1 MMHFMRETIPAIR
14 ILPMSDKLELF
25 RKWDIEDVQEIF
37 FLRHLPKYK
46 GRFRYPSTGL
56 SSPSGT
62 LVLFQY
68 KARIVA
74 SAKLIRDE
82 RFKRPVRGSAGA
94 FWFDVG
100 SIRTF
105 NPLDI
110 EGMRK
115 VFPGMRRFGHIK
127 QVLNPAKYADFK
139 RKLKNVR
146 TATNAVYV
154 TQE

>member
-1 MMHFMRETIPAIR
+1 
-14 ILPMSDKLELF
+14 
-25 RKWDIEDVQEIF
+25 
-37 FLRHLPKYK
+37 
-46 GRFRYPSTGL
+46 L

-74 SAKLIRDE
+74 SAKLLRDE
-82 RFKRPVRGSAGA
+82 RFKRPVGGSSGA

-105 NPLDI
+105 DPLDM
-110 EGMRK
+110 EAMRK

-127 QVLNPAKYADFK
+127 QVLNPAKYAAFK
-139 RKLKNVR
+139 RKLRNVR
-146 TATNAVYV
+146 AAARAHNRDK
-154 TQE
+154 

>member
-1 MMHFMRETIPAIR
+1 MRDNIPAIR
-14 ILPMSDKLELF
+14 ILPMSDKLEMF
-25 RKWDIEDVQEIF
+25 RKWDIEDVQKIF
-37 FLRHLPKYK
+37 FLRHLPKCS

-56 SSPSGT
+56 NSPPGT

-74 SAKLIRDE
+74 CAKLLRDE
-82 RFKRPVRGSAGA
+82 RFKRPLGGSSGA

-105 NPLDI
+105 DPLDI
-110 EGMRK
+110 ERMRK

-127 QVLNPAKYADFK
+127 QVLNPAKYALFK
-139 RKLKNVR
+139 RKLRTVR
-146 TATNAVYV
+146 SVQQAEP
-154 TQE
+154 Q